1 MTVPALV
8 LVIAAGCGASR
19 AAKRGDAAVRAG
31 DWDSAVAHFTKA
43 VQESPKR
50 PEYKIQLERAM
61 LQASYAHL
69 ERARQFDQ
77 KGEYENAIVEY
88 RRTTEFDPS
97 NRGAMMR
104 AAELER
110 IVRDRF
116 EASRPKPPIDE
127 MKEQVRRQA
136 QQPLL
141 NPASREP
148 LDLRFTQA
156 STQDILN
163 FISSATGINVMYER
177 DFRPAPFSIQLEDV
191 TLEDA
196 LNQIMAANQLWYKVI
211 NERTILVIPDNNQK
225 RQQYEELVIRTFY
238 ISHADPQELSQM
250 LAQIVRMPGMAVQP
264 TVAVNKTANT
274 ITVRGT
280 KGVVEIIEKIIEG
293 NDRPRAE
300 VLVDVEI
307 LEVNRTRAKEYGIN
321 LTQYQVGAIFSPEV
335 APPSEGAVPPFN
347 LNTITRGISTADF
360 FMSVPQ
366 AVARFLATDSLTRLI
381 SRPQLRGTEG
391 QKLTLN
397 LGDEVPVPST
407 VFTPIA
413 TGGAATN
420 PLTSFSYR
428 PVGVNLELTPRVTY
442 AGEIVMD
449 VLVESSNVG
458 ESITIAGQDLPTFG
472 SRKAT
477 TRLRLRE
484 GESNLL
490 AGLLRKDELRR
501 LRGFP
506 GIMNLPFFKQVFSS
520 NDISEGES
528 DIVILITPRILRT
541 HELSAENLSPI
552 YIGTQQNIGL
562 SDAPRLISVGE
573 EPPPEPAAAT
583 PPAATPAQPFPA
595 GAAPPGM
602 PVPSAGAAPGVPQAP
617 AAAAPGVPQTTPTT
631 SQPQPRL
638 PEGTTPRPVAPAGTS
653 PIPGTTTLPP
663 PQPPTTPPVTTAPPA
678 TTAPPGTTPAQPT
691 EPAQPAPGAQP
702 PAGPSVA
709 QVLITT
715 PGTEFRLGGG
725 PYTVPVSVN
734 GASRFSTVSLSLT
747 FNAAVLRVRA
757 VQEGS
762 FLRQGGISVTFTQQ
776 VDAAAGRVD
785 ISMTRTGDTVGASGS
800 GLLAAVLFEPVA
812 AGSATLTL
820 SGVATNP
827 QGGPVP
833 LSFAPVTVTVK

>member
-1 MTVPALV
+1 MTALGLV
-8 LVIAAGCGASR
+8 LVMATGCAASR
-19 AAKRGDAAVRAG
+19 AARRGEAAARAG
-31 DWDSAVAHFTKA
+31 DWDAAVAHLTRA
-43 VQESPKR
+43 VQEAPRR

-61 LQASYAHL
+61 LEASYVHL
-69 ERARQFDQ
+69 ERARALDE

-88 RRTTEFDPS
+88 RRTIEYDPS
-97 NRGAMMR
+97 NRSAMMR

-110 IVRDRF
+110 IVRDRL
-116 EASRPKPPIDE
+116 EASRPRPAIDQ
-127 MKEQVRRQA
+127 MKEEARRES

-148 LDLRFTQA
+148 LTLRFTQA

-163 FISSATGINVMYER
+163 FIGSATGINIMYER
-177 DFRPAPFSIQLEDV
+177 DFRPAPFSIQLEGV
-191 TLEDA
+191 TLEQA

-211 NERTILVIPDNNQK
+211 DERTILVIPDNNQK

-280 KGVVEIIEKIIEG
+280 KGVVDIIEKVIEG

-335 APPSEGAVPPFN
+335 GPSEDGSTPPFN

-360 FMSVPQ
+360 FMAVPQ

-381 SRPQLRGTEG
+381 SRPQLRGSEG

-407 VFTPIA
+407 VFTPLA

-428 PVGVNLELTPRVTY
+428 PVGVNLEITPRVTY
-442 AGEIVMD
+442 TGEIILD
-449 VLVESSNVG
+449 VQVESSNIG
-458 ESITIAGQDLPTFG
+458 DSITIANQQLPTFG

-506 GIMNLPFFKQVFSS
+506 GIMNLPFFKQVFSA
-520 NDISEGES
+520 NDVSDGES

-541 HELSAENLSPI
+541 HELTADNLAPI
-552 YIGTQQNIGL
+552 YIGTQQNVGL
-562 SDAPRLISVGE
+562 SDAPRLIDPLGAAVEVPQPAAGT
-573 EPPPEPAAAT
+573 PPPARAPFPTGGAQPGVPSEPAAA
-583 PPAATPAQPFPA
+583 PA
-595 GAAPPGM
+595 G
-602 PVPSAGAAPGVPQAP
+602 VPSAEPG
-617 AAAAPGVPQTTPTT
+617 T
-631 SQPQPRL
+631 QPQPRL
-638 PEGTTPRPVAPAGTS
+638 PDGTTGRPVPPAGTS
-653 PIPGTTTLPP
+653 PIPGTTMEPP
-663 PQPPTTPPVTTAPPA
+663 PA
-678 TTAPPGTTPAQPT
+678 
-691 EPAQPAPGAQP
+691 PAPAPAAQP
-702 PAGPSVA
+702 PAEMPPPTPPAPPAPAAPVEPPPAASIAKV
-709 QVLITT
+709 VVTT
-715 PGTEFRLGGG
+715 PGTEFRMGGG
-725 PYTVPVSVN
+725 PYTVPISVD
-734 GASRFSTVSLSLT
+734 GASRLSVVSLTLT
-747 FNAAVLRVRA
+747 FPAAVLRVRA

-762 FLRQGGISVTFTQQ
+762 FLRQGGVSVAFTQQ
-776 VDAAAGRVD
+776 VDAGVGRVD
-785 ISMTRTGDTVGASGS
+785 ISMTRTGDSVGASGS
-800 GLLAAVLFEPVA
+800 GLLAAILFEP
-812 AGSATLTL
+812 AGPGTATLSL

-833 LSFAPVTVTVK
+833 LAFSPVTVTVR